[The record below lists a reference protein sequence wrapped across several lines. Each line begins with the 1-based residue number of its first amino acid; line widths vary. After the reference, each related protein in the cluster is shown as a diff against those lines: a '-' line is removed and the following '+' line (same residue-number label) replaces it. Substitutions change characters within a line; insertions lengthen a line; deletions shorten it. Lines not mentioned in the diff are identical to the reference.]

1 MIREDTGDAS
11 HRGYSQKINMCKST
25 TIRKRLNA
33 GYTLVEVLIV
43 VTIMGMAAA
52 IVVPNMLQGGTLG
65 VQAGARMIIADL
77 LFAQNEAMAQQSTRR
92 VVFDTDNNSYRVEKY
107 DSGASAWVLEYNPS
121 ASGGENQQNYEID
134 FEEDGR
140 FSGIEIVTADFGGSD
155 TVAFDDLGNPSSG
168 GSIELR
174 FEDHRFEITVA
185 PFTGRVTV
193 ERVNN

>member
-1 MIREDTGDAS
+1 MRTG
-11 HRGYSQKINMCKST
+11 MT
-25 TIRKRLNA
+25 TRKRLNA
-33 GYTLVEVLIV
+33 GYTLIEVLIV
-43 VTIMGMAAA
+43 VTIMGFAAA
-52 IVVPNMLQGGTLG
+52 IIVPNMLQGGSLG

-92 VVFDTDNNSYRVEKY
+92 MVFDTDNNSYRVEKY

-121 ASGGENQQNYEID
+121 AGMGNNQQNYEID

-140 FSGIEIVTADFGGSD
+140 FKGIEIVTADFNGSD
-155 TVAFDDLGNPSSG
+155 TVEFDDLGNPSSG

-174 FEDHRFEITVA
+174 FEDHRYEITVA

-193 ERVNN
+193 ARVTD